1 MKIRGFEK
9 VVEQF
14 LPEGIIN
21 LPKRAT
27 RLSAGYDFFAPEDIK
42 LAPGE
47 STKVATGI
55 KAYMQPDE
63 VLMLFPRSGLG
74 FKYFVRLA
82 NTVGVVD
89 ADYYGNESN
98 DGHIFVKIRNE
109 GDNELFIPAGDAF
122 AQGIFIKYLL
132 TDDDSFDN
140 GAERIGGEGSTTGK

>member
-1 MKIRGFEK
+1 MKVRGFEK
-9 VVEQF
+9 VVERF

-27 RLSAGYDFFAPEDIK
+27 KLSAGYDFFAPEDIK

-47 STKVATGI
+47 SIKVATGI

-82 NTVGVVD
+82 NTVGVID

-109 GDNELFIPAGDAF
+109 GDKELFIQAGDAF